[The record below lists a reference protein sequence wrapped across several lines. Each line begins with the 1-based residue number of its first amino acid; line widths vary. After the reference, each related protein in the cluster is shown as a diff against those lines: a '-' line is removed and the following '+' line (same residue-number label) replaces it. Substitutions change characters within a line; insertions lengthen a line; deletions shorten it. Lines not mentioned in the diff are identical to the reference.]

1 MSTLQDS
8 DLPAFFV
15 QADRES
21 NAAQRATLRATQA
34 RLLGAVAAAVGGAFS
49 LSLQQVD
56 IWAWVALIGFL
67 VALVSELY
75 LALATPEKRWYQAR
89 AGAES
94 AKTLSWRFAVGADPF
109 FLSLRD
115 DTADSLF
122 RQRIIQVAR
131 QVTDS
136 VQLPKGDATAPTDGM
151 IALRGADLDTRRVTY
166 LRDRTRAQRDWYTD
180 KAKFNRSRAVF
191 WRVSLISAEVVAV
204 VLAAGR
210 VFAGWEIDAAGIL
223 AALIGAGAAWLA
235 VKQHSTLRA
244 AYSLTAAEL
253 ERQMVSVRSAST
265 EDTWAQSVAD
275 AEEAI
280 SREHTM
286 WLASRGEVNE
296 DVGRPPL

>member
-136 VQLPKGDATAPTDGM
+136 VQLPK
-151 IALRGADLDTRRVTY
+151 RRRHSTN
-166 LRDRTRAQRDWYTD
+166 RWDDRTPR
-180 KAKFNRSRAVF
+180 
-191 WRVSLISAEVVAV
+191 
-204 VLAAGR
+204 GR
-210 VFAGWEIDAAGIL
+210 LGHQARHLSPG
-223 AALIGAGAAWLA
+223 
-235 VKQHSTLRA
+235 S
-244 AYSLTAAEL
+244 
-253 ERQMVSVRSAST
+253 
-265 EDTWAQSVAD
+265 DTSPA
-275 AEEAI
+275 
-280 SREHTM
+280 
-286 WLASRGEVNE
+286 
-296 DVGRPPL
+296 